1 MNREQYLEKQNQK
14 LLAIATQ
21 AKRLLLSEEISD
33 ATPEVM
39 NLVEA
44 IEQYEANY
52 CAIEPISGKP
62 WYASYYKSS

>member
-1 MNREQYLEKQNQK
+1 MDREQYLEQQNKK
-14 LLAIATQ
+14 LLAIATE

-52 CAIEPISGKP
+52 CEIEPMSGKP
-62 WYASYYKSS
+62 WYASYKQAG